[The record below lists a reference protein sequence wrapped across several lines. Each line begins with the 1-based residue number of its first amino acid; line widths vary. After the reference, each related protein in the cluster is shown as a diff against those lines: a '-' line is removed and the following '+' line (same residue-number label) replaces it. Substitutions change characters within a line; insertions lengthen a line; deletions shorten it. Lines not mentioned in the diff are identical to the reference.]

1 MSIPTSNSIVLATDA
16 SPNVRPPGS
25 PWCKLC
31 PQQAAGAYLS
41 YHYSDPL
48 SPLPVRGVTKLHD
61 NKADPNLETGTYG
74 LFSTCSKQM
83 RLGVVNHGRSHIVFV
98 TRHGGERVITGY
110 YRIGWYAPTGFAA
123 DDFCLAAARMHF
135 VAKPLRMAEIG
146 PALGL
151 RYSRLILCLSPAQT
165 AALVRELDR
174 QPDATAAYLREI
186 RRLEHFNFFLT
197 NYRYVNFRRS
207 HPFDW
212 AEAAQVFA
220 QAGAAARQNAGAT
233 ANGSPT
239 HWWHCRKCAG
249 RFPSLSLLK
258 ICPGCGAFGSLDPI
272 PKTP

>member
-1 MSIPTSNSIVLATDA
+1 MNIPIS
-16 SPNVRPPGS
+16 SPALHTTGALLNGRPPKT
-25 PWCKLC
+25 PWRRISSRETT
-31 PQQAAGAYLS
+31 GAYLS
-41 YHYSDPL
+41 YYYSDKL
-48 SPLPVRGVTKLHD
+48 SPLPVRAVTKLHD

-110 YRIGWYAPTGFAA
+110 YRLGWYAPTGFAA
-123 DDFCLAAARMHF
+123 DDYCLAAARMHF

-151 RYSRLILCLSPAQT
+151 RYSRLILCLNPAQT
-165 AALVRELDR
+165 TALVEELDR
-174 QPDATAAYLREI
+174 QPDATVAYLQEI
-186 RRLEHFNFFLT
+186 RRLEHFNLSLT

-207 HPFDW
+207 RPFDW
-212 AEAAQVFA
+212 TEAAKVFA

-239 HWWHCRKCAG
+239 NWWHCQKCSG

-258 ICPGCGAFGSLDPI
+258 ICPACGAFGSLDPI